1 MNMIVGKYLKSSH
14 ELWVYKKA
22 CRCRVE
28 GKRCE
33 GAREEVGYR
42 DALHPKT
49 IGKELMAYSVI
60 FEI

>member
-1 MNMIVGKYLKSSH
+1 MIVGKYLKSSH
-14 ELWVYKKA
+14 ELWVYEKA
-22 CRCRVE
+22 CRCGVGVE
-28 GKRCE
+28 GEGSE